1 MEGIRRFFNQAI
13 MSYKSLFGM
22 LKLENYIFVKTLMP
36 ILQLVFFVLTAK
48 FAYNASDL
56 TQWIIGN
63 ALILASF
70 NAFFGVSMTFISDRY
85 IGTLKVVMA
94 SSMNKFSI
102 FIGRTLMHI
111 ADGFLSV
118 ISGLLIGVLL
128 FDVNLSLINIPIF
141 ILTIIIGVFS
151 VMGLGIL
158 IGIFALITR
167 EIHML
172 LNIFYSVI
180 LILSGANIPRESLPK
195 FLNYLSQAIPLTR
208 SIEASKLLILGN
220 TNVIR
225 LLLEELLLGLIYV
238 IIALMFYQ
246 FLERKARNRATIDVY

>member
-1 MEGIRRFFNQAI
+1 MVRRFFNQAI

-22 LKLENYIFVKTLMP
+22 LTLENYIFVKTLMP

-48 FAYNASDL
+48 FAYHANDV
-56 TQWIIGN
+56 TQWVIGN

-85 IGTLKVVMA
+85 MGTLKVVM
-94 SSMNKFSI
+94 SSPMNKFSI

-128 FDVNLSLINIPIF
+128 FNVNLSSINFPLF

-151 VMGLGIL
+151 VMSLGVL

-167 EIHML
+167 EIYML
-172 LNIFYSVI
+172 TNICYSLM
-180 LILSGANIPRESLPK
+180 LILSGANIPRESLPIW
-195 FLNYLSQAIPLTR
+195 LNHLSQIIPLTR
-208 SIEASKLLILGN
+208 SVEASKLLLVGN
-220 TNVIR
+220 TNVTW
-225 LLLEELLLGLIYV
+225 LLIEELLLGCSYI
-238 IIALMFYQ
+238 IIALCFYK
-246 FLERKARNRATIDVY
+246 FIERIARVYGTLDAY

>member
-1 MEGIRRFFNQAI
+1 MEGIRRFFNQAV

-22 LKLENYIFVKTLMP
+22 LTLENYIFVKTLMP

-48 FAYNASDL
+48 FAYNVSDL
-56 TQWIIGN
+56 TQWVIGN

-70 NAFFGVSMTFISDRY
+70 NAFFGVSMNFLSDRY
-85 IGTLKVVMA
+85 MGTLKVVMA

-118 ISGLLIGVLL
+118 ISGLIIGVLI
-128 FDVNLSLINIPIF
+128 FNVNLSLINIPMF

-151 VMGLGIL
+151 VMCLGVL

-172 LNIFYSVI
+172 LNICYSLI

-195 FLNYLSQAIPLTR
+195 FLNYLSEIIPLTR
-208 SIEASKLLILGN
+208 SIEAAKLLILGN
-220 TNVIR
+220 TNVTR
-225 LLLEELLLGLIYV
+225 LVLEELLLGLMYI
-238 IIALMFYQ
+238 IIALLLYKS
-246 FLERKARNRATIDVY
+246 LERKARSGATIDAY